1 MSPRRSTSWVRWL
14 LRHPVWVVS
23 ASAVVFLV
31 SVYLIAFKLP
41 LRADFAALLPEDA
54 PSVRDLRRLQDRVV
68 AQDTV
73 LVLVESTDP
82 AARAQVAAAMAARA
96 RALPGDLVSAVEDD
110 DKELR
115 EFLRANL
122 HMLAPLADLEQARDA
137 LQQRIDAAKLEANP
151 LFIDLDEEDDAA
163 AGEPA
168 AGEQELEDLRTKWRD
183 IKERFERNG
192 FISKD
197 GTLQLVVVRSAFPRT
212 DVAKGDRLVAALA
225 AERAELERAHPGV
238 EIGITGGVEETLIEH
253 HALLRGVIL
262 SALITIILVPAVLL
276 LFFRSLRLFVILMAV
291 LIVGTAASL
300 GAAALTVGH
309 LNAATAFLGAIVAG
323 NGVNYGIFLI
333 ARYNAER
340 TRMDAEKAMIVAVHG
355 TVRPTLVAS
364 LAAVVAYGA
373 LAVTDFKGFADFA
386 IIGSTGM
393 PLCWIATYALIPIL
407 VLRFAPRPMAPSK
420 ELLGRFQGWLLGFKH
435 PIVVTMGVVAVTCV
449 GLWISYRYVAA
460 DPFEYDLRNLRA
472 DTPSAEVS
480 RAWLA
485 KSDKAFGKGISGA
498 TFIAVDRADQV
509 PRVVAA
515 LEKIDAGKPPE
526 DRILGDIRSVLDLAP
541 PVEEQAKKREV
552 LGKIR
557 ELLEDDALEAL
568 EDADRAA
575 LDELKPPP
583 PEELPTIDAEKLSP
597 AVLGRLRER
606 DNRVGLLISVRPGPS
621 IDEWDGRELI
631 RFAEAVRKVDLGGG
645 EIVTTSG
652 SSVIFAD
659 IINAIE
665 RDAPRVTLAAAL
677 GLILLVAVI
686 GGGLRKSFA
695 TLAATAVGAV
705 GLVALC
711 ALLDVRVNFLDF
723 VALPITLGLG
733 VDYAINIA
741 HPQDGMTLN
750 AKQML
755 RSAGASVFVCSLT
768 TMIGYGSLLVSENLA
783 IRSFGIASLIGE
795 VSCVTAALIVV
806 PALTLLKNGSA
817 KRANGAVIG

>member
-23 ASAVVFLV
+23 VSALVFAL

-54 PSVRDLRRLQDRVV
+54 PSVKDLRRLQDRVV

-73 LVLVESTDP
+73 LVLVESKD
-82 AARAQVAAAMAARA
+82 AKARAEVAAAMAAKA
-96 RALPGDLVSAVEDD
+96 RTLPKELVSAVEDD

-122 HMLAPLADLEQARDA
+122 HMLAPLADLEKAQKA
-137 LQQRIDAAKLEANP
+137 LKERIEAAKLDANP
-151 LFIDLDEEDDAA
+151 LFIDLEEDEADEGAA
-163 AGEPA
+163 AKEPA
-168 AGEQELEDLRTKWRD
+168 AGEEELDKLRGQWNE
-183 IKERFERNG
+183 IKARFERSG
-192 FISKD
+192 FVSAD
-197 GTLQLVVVRSAFPRT
+197 GTLQLVVVRTAFPRT
-212 DVAKGDRLVAALA
+212 DVARGERLVKVIQAERDRL
-225 AERAELERAHPGV
+225 EREHPSV
-238 EIGITGGVEETLIEH
+238 EIGVTGGVEETLIEH
-253 HALLRGVIL
+253 HALVRGVIL
-262 SALITIILVPAVLL
+262 SAIITIILVPAVLL
-276 LFFRSLRLFVILMAV
+276 LFFRSMRLFVILMAV
-291 LIVGTAASL
+291 LVVGTAASL

-340 TRMDAEKAMIVAVHG
+340 AKMDAEKAMITAVHS

-386 IIGSTGM
+386 IIGATGM

-407 VLRFAPRPMAPSK
+407 VLRFAPTPLAPSK
-420 ELLGRFQGWLLGFKH
+420 ELLGRFQAWALGFKH
-435 PIVVTMGVVAVTCV
+435 PIVVTVGIVAVTAAC
-449 GLWISYRYVAA
+449 GWLSYRYVAA
-460 DPFEYDLRNLRA
+460 DPFEYDLRQLRA
-472 DTPSAEVS
+472 DTHSADVS

-498 TFIAVDRADQV
+498 TFIAVDRPDQV
-509 PRVVAA
+509 PKVVEA
-515 LEKIDAGKPPE
+515 LKKIDAGKKPE
-526 DRILGDIRSVLDLAP
+526 DRVLGDIRSVLDLAP
-541 PVEEQAKKREV
+541 PLPEQVAKRAI
-552 LGKIR
+552 LLDIR
-557 ELLEDDALEAL
+557 RMLEDDALEAL
-568 EDADRAA
+568 EDEDRAA
-575 LDELKPPP
+575 LAELKPPAD
-583 PEELPTIDAEKLSP
+583 LPTIDAETLPP

-606 DNRVGLLISVRPGPS
+606 NNKVGLLISVRPGPS
-621 IDEWDGRELI
+621 IDEWDGRDLI
-631 RFAEAVRKVDLGGG
+631 KFAEAVRRVEIPGG
-645 EIVTTSG
+645 EVVTTSG

-665 RDAPRVTLAAAL
+665 RDAPRVTLAAAI

-686 GGGLRKSFA
+686 GGGVRKSYA
-695 TLAATAVGAV
+695 TLAATAVGAIA
-705 GLVALC
+705 LVATC
-711 ALLDVRVNFLDF
+711 ALIDLRVNFLDF

-741 HPQDGMTLN
+741 HPQGGAVN

-783 IRSFGIASLIGE
+783 IKSFGIASLLGE
-795 VSCVTAALIVV
+795 VCCVTSALIVV
-806 PALTLLKNGSA
+806 PALSLLKNGAA
-817 KRANGAVIG
+817 KRANGAVVG

>member
-14 LRHPVWVVS
+14 LRHPVLVVAVS
-23 ASAVVFLV
+23 AVIFAI

-41 LRADFAALLPEDA
+41 LKADFAALLPEDA

-73 LVLVESTDP
+73 LVLVESKD
-82 AARAQVAAAMAARA
+82 AKARAEVAAAMSTYART
-96 RALPGDLVSAVEDD
+96 LPKELVSQVEDD

-115 EFLRANL
+115 DFLHANM
-122 HMLAPLADLEQARDA
+122 HMLAPLPDLEKAAKALRARIDQAKLDA
-137 LQQRIDAAKLEANP
+137 NPIFINLDDDEDAAKEP
-151 LFIDLDEEDDAA
+151 K
-163 AGEPA
+163 AGEK
-168 AGEQELEDLRTKWRD
+168 EIDELRAEYK
-183 IKERFERNG
+183 KMKAKFEHSG
-192 FISKD
+192 FISED
-197 GTLQLVVVRSAFPRT
+197 GTLQLVVVRSSFPRT
-212 DVAKGDRLVAALA
+212 DVGKGERLVDALVS
-225 AERAELERAHPGV
+225 ERDTIVRGRTDV
-238 EIGITGGVEETLIEH
+238 EVGITGGVEETLIEH

-276 LFFRSLRLFVILMAV
+276 LFFRSFRLFLILMAV
-291 LIVGTAASL
+291 LIVGTAAAL

-333 ARYNAER
+333 ARYNGER
-340 TRMDAEKAMIVAVHG
+340 TRMDAEKAMISAVHG

-386 IIGSTGM
+386 VIGSAGM

-407 VLRFAPRPMAPSK
+407 VLRFAPTPLAASK
-420 ELLGRFQGWLLGFKH
+420 ERLGRFQGWLLGFKH
-435 PIVVTMGVVAVTCV
+435 PIVVTIGIIGVTAGC
-449 GLWISYRYVAA
+449 LWISYRYVAA
-460 DPFEYDLRNLRA
+460 DPFEYDLRQLRA
-472 DTPSAEVS
+472 DTPSADAS

-498 TFIAVDRADQV
+498 TFIAVDKPEQV
-509 PRVVAA
+509 AEVVDA
-515 LEKIDAGKPPE
+515 LKKIDAGKKDE
-526 DRILGDIRSVLDLAP
+526 KKTLGDIRSILDLAP
-541 PVEEQAKKREV
+541 SPADQLAKKKV
-552 LGKIR
+552 LKEIR
-557 ELLEDDALEAL
+557 ELLSDDALDAL
-568 EDADRAA
+568 EDEDRAA
-575 LDELKPPP
+575 LDELKPPEDP
-583 PEELPTIDAEKLSP
+583 PFIDAEKLPPS
-597 AVLGRLRER
+597 VLGRLRER
-606 DNRVGLLISVRPGPS
+606 DKRVGLLISVRPGPS
-621 IDEWDGRELI
+621 INEWDGRDLI
-631 RFAEAVRKVDLGGG
+631 RFAQAVRRVQLQDGTV
-645 EIVTTSG
+645 VTTSG

-686 GGGLRKSFA
+686 GGGVRKSYA
-695 TLAATAVGAV
+695 TLCATAVGAIA
-705 GLVALC
+705 LVATC
-711 ALLDVRVNFLDF
+711 ALLNLKVNFLDF

-733 VDYAINIA
+733 VDYAINVA
-741 HPQDGMTLN
+741 HPQGGAIN

-783 IRSFGIASLIGE
+783 IKSFGIASLLGE
-795 VSCVTAALIVV
+795 VCCVTSALIVV
-806 PALTLLKNGSA
+806 PALTLLRNGAA
-817 KRANGAVIG
+817 KRANGAVVG

>member
-14 LRHPVWVVS
+14 LRHPVWVLS
-23 ASAVVFLV
+23 ISAVVFV
-31 SVYLIAFKLP
+31 ASVYLIIFRLP

-73 LVLVESTDP
+73 LVLVESKDP
-82 AARAQVAAAMAARA
+82 RARADVAAAMAARA
-96 RALPGDLVSAVEDD
+96 RALPKELVSAVEDD

-115 EFLRANL
+115 TFLRQNL
-122 HMLAPLADLEQARDA
+122 HMLAPLEELENARTA
-137 LQQRIDAAKLEANP
+137 LKQRIDAAKVDANP
-151 LFIDLDEEDDAA
+151 LFIDLEEDDEEGAA
-163 AGEPA
+163 KEPA
-168 AGEQELEDLRTKWRD
+168 AGEAELGELRGKWRT
-183 IKERFERNG
+183 IKERFEHSG
-192 FISKD
+192 FISAD

-212 DVAKGDRLVAALA
+212 DVAHGEQLVAALA
-225 AERAELERAHPGV
+225 AERTKLERAHPGV
-238 EIGITGGVEETLIEH
+238 EVGITGGVEETLIEH
-253 HALLRGVIL
+253 HALVRGVIL
-262 SALITIILVPAVLL
+262 SAVITIILVPAVLL

-300 GAAALTVGH
+300 GAAAITIGH

-333 ARYNAER
+333 ARYNGER
-340 TRMDAEKAMIVAVHG
+340 TRMDADKAMITAVHT

-386 IIGSTGM
+386 VIGATGM
-393 PLCWIATYALIPIL
+393 PLCWVATYALIPIL
-407 VLRFAPRPMAPSK
+407 VLRFAPAPMAPSK
-420 ELLGRFQGWLLGFKH
+420 ELLGRFQAWALGFKH
-435 PIVVTMGVVAVTCV
+435 PIVVTVGIIAVTAGC
-449 GLWISYRYVAA
+449 LWISYRYVAA

-472 DTPSAEVS
+472 DTHSADVS

-498 TFIAVDRADQV
+498 TFIAVDTPDQV
-509 PRVVAA
+509 PQVVAA
-515 LEKIDAGKPPE
+515 LKKIDAGKKPE
-526 DRILGDIRSVLDLAP
+526 DRVLGDIRSVLDLAP
-541 PVEEQAKKREV
+541 PVAEQKAKREV
-552 LGKIR
+552 LKDLR
-557 ELLEDDALEAL
+557 ELLEDDALQALDDDDLAAL
-568 EDADRAA
+568 E
-575 LDELKPPP
+575 ELKPPP
-583 PEELPTIDAEKLSP
+583 DEELATIDAEKLP
-597 AVLGRLRER
+597 PEVLGRLRER
-606 DNRVGLLISVRPGPS
+606 NQKVGLLISVRPGPS
-621 IDEWDGRELI
+621 IDEWDGRDLI
-631 RFAEAVRKVDLGGG
+631 KFAEAVRRIELQDGQV
-645 EIVTTSG
+645 VTTSG

-686 GGGLRKSFA
+686 GGGVRKSYA
-695 TLAATAVGAV
+695 TLSATAVGAV
-705 GLVALC
+705 ALVATC
-711 ALLDVRVNFLDF
+711 ALLDLKVNFLDF

-733 VDYAINIA
+733 VDYAINVA
-741 HPQDGMTLN
+741 HPQGGAIN

-783 IRSFGIASLIGE
+783 IKSFGIASLLGE
-795 VSCVTAALIVV
+795 VACVTSALIVV
-806 PALTLLKNGSA
+806 PALTLLKNGGA
-817 KRANGAVIG
+817 KRANGAVVG